1 MNRFKLAG
9 WTLLGGVLS
18 LLTGTLPDAIDP
30 QREEAR
36 ESNRA
41 PVARVTT
48 PTGYGIEGDGF
59 YVWYE
64 DRREAEEW
72 ATELA
77 GPAFPKQGS

>member
-9 WTLLGGVLS
+9 WALLGGVLS

-36 ESNRA
+36 EG
-41 PVARVTT
+41 PVTESAT

-59 YVWYE
+59 YVWDE

-72 ATELA
+72 AIELA
-77 GPAFPKQGS
+77 GPAFPKRRC

>member
-9 WTLLGGVLS
+9 WALLGGVLS

-30 QREEAR
+30 KREEAR
-36 ESNRA
+36 DSSGA
-41 PVARVTT
+41 PVAEVTT
-48 PTGYGIEGDGF
+48 PTGFGIEGDGF
-59 YVWYE
+59 FVWYE

-77 GPAFPKQGS
+77 GPAFPPRRS